1 MLALQIEK
9 KNVHILEELPPGLPL
24 IMADEHQLHQV
35 FLNLILNALQATD
48 AGDTVEIRTRHLS
61 DEKQIE
67 IVFSDTGMGIPVENM
82 KKVFNPFFT
91 TKEEGT
97 GLGLSVVSKIIE
109 NHHGKIFLTSSVE
122 KGARFAI
129 RLPVAEQFETAPY
142 KDIVSS

>member
-1 MLALQIEK
+1 
-9 KNVHILEELPPGLPL
+9 
-24 IMADEHQLHQV
+24 
-35 FLNLILNALQATD
+35 
-48 AGDTVEIRTRHLS
+48 
-61 DEKQIE
+61 
-67 IVFSDTGMGIPVENM
+67 M